1 MTILRLPM
9 PTGKTTIINQRPQ
22 STVIML
28 DAQTMFTFDAAGR
41 LHGAFV
47 QGSTLRRSLA
57 NTILEK
63 RPGLRAGL
71 SARTRRYLTA
81 AEGQTLIQQAYA
93 VATEALARVQ
103 DMGDASLAQAQT
115 DILAALTR
123 AAAYN
128 YDKLEQERAIYEQI
142 YKPVTILPPDQY
154 LALYLQATE
163 GCSYDACSFCGFY
176 RDRRFHVKTLAE
188 FRAHMAAVRAF
199 FGAAQTLRRSIFL
212 GDANALMI
220 PQVTLLPL
228 LDAVNSEFAITP
240 PGLTGAA
247 LRAWKTDHPQHLQGI
262 YSFVDAFSTRRK
274 TVEDWRALAARGLRR
289 AYIGLETGDPTLLRF
304 LGKPNTPDEAQALVV
319 NLKEAGIAVGIIIL
333 VGAGGETFQEAH
345 IAATTRLI
353 NALPLDAA
361 DLIYFSELMEH
372 PTGTYK
378 TEADLA
384 GVRAL
389 TPDAIEEQS
398 RRLRAGLRFWRQ
410 PDGPTISIYDIRE
423 FIY

>member
-1 MTILRLPM
+1 
-9 PTGKTTIINQRPQ
+9 
-22 STVIML
+22 
-28 DAQTMFTFDAAGR
+28 
-41 LHGAFV
+41 
-47 QGSTLRRSLA
+47 
-57 NTILEK
+57 
-63 RPGLRAGL
+63 
-71 SARTRRYLTA
+71 
-81 AEGQTLIQQAYA
+81 
-93 VATEALARVQ
+93 
-103 DMGDASLAQAQT
+103 
-115 DILAALTR
+115 
-123 AAAYN
+123 
-128 YDKLEQERAIYEQI
+128 
-142 YKPVTILPPDQY
+142 
-154 LALYLQATE
+154 
-163 GCSYDACSFCGFY
+163 
-176 RDRRFHVKTLAE
+176 
-188 FRAHMAAVRAF
+188 MAAVRAF